1 MKQITKD
8 MLIQEVVAID
18 PVNISYILMDWGM
31 HCINCIAAAGETLE
45 QAMYVHGY
53 DDSNVEELV
62 NELNEY
68 LETQRTDPSYLDEL
82 WDKNVESDSVTK
94 VSAES
99 NPEEE
104 GSDQTKGE

>member
-53 DDSNVEELV
+53 DDANVDELV

-99 NPEEE
+99 NPEE
-104 GSDQTKGE
+104 GSDQAKGE

>member
-1 MKQITKD
+1 MKTITKD
-8 MLIQEVVAID
+8 MLISEVVAID

-53 DDSNVEELV
+53 EESNVEELV
-62 NELNEY
+62 NELNEF
-68 LETQRTDPSYLDEL
+68 LETQRTDPSYLDEI
-82 WDKNVESDSVTK
+82 WDKNVDTDSVTS

-99 NPEEE
+99 DP
-104 GSDQTKGE
+104 SDKDDDAKGE

>member
-1 MKQITKD
+1 MKEITKD
-8 MLIQEVVAID
+8 MLISEVVAID

-53 DDSNVEELV
+53 DASNVDELI
-62 NELNEY
+62 NELNEF
-68 LETQRTDPSYLDEL
+68 LETQRTDPSYLDEI
-82 WDKNVESDSVTK
+82 WDKNVEEDSVTK

-99 NPEEE
+99 DPAEE
-104 GSDQTKGE
+104 GPEQKGE

>member
-1 MKQITKD
+1 MVKKITKD
-8 MLIQEVVAID
+8 MLISEVVAID

-53 DDSNVEELV
+53 DPANVDELIS
-62 NELNEY
+62 ELNEY

-82 WDKNVESDSVTK
+82 FDKSVEADSVTK

-99 NPEEE
+99 DPEDKEP
-104 GSDQTKGE
+104 GSES